1 MSQETFGG
9 AKQTAV
15 RGTLKKREKGAVSG
29 VSVQMNWIRLGTS
42 GLQIE

>member
-15 RGTLKKREKGAVSG
+15 RGALKKREKGAVSG
-29 VSVQMNWIRLGTS
+29 VSVQVNWIRLGTS